1 MSSYTVEP
9 SRPPNRYAV
18 RVDGSSVHVW
28 SSRASG
34 PSPGSSFRQAVAT
47 GGSDTAGDGAML
59 GDVGGSLVGVAG
71 AVVDGGAAVGDAG
84 VAGDCVVPPQAEI
97 ASIRTAPTTTRRI
110 ARS

>member
-1 MSSYTVEP
+1 MSSYRRAVAATEQVP
-9 SRPPNRYAV
+9 V

-47 GGSDTAGDGAML
+47 GGSDAAGEGAML

-71 AVVDGGAAVGDAG
+71 GVVDGGAVVGDAG
-84 VAGDCVVPPQAEI
+84 VAGDWLVPRELSSA
-97 ASIRTAPTTTRRI
+97 RTAPTTARRI